1 VPVGLAEDEAFALA
15 LAELPLEED
24 EPELQPAATTA
35 RAATPATAAMRR
47 RNLV

>member
-1 VPVGLAEDEAFALA
+1 LADADALA
-15 LAELPLEED
+15 LAELPPEED

-35 RAATPATAAMRR
+35 RAATPATAATRT